1 MTLKSA
7 KDLYS
12 GLLFVAIG
20 SVFAAGAHKHAMG
33 SGARMGPGYFPRML
47 GVALALAGLVC
58 IARAL
63 WGRHGEDQAI
73 GPIAWRPVLVVL
85 GSLGAFALALPVLGF
100 FLSVALLVV
109 LGSFAARDMKPAEII
124 IVALVLATSCWLV
137 FVKGLALPFPS
148 SALFG

>member
-1 MTLKSA
+1 MILKSA

-12 GLLFVAIG
+12 GLLFVAVG
-20 SVFAAGAHKHAMG
+20 SAFAAGAHKYAMG

-47 GVALALAGLVC
+47 GAALALAGMVC

-85 GSLGAFALALPVLGF
+85 GSLGAFAVALPLLGF

-109 LGSFAARDMKPAEII
+109 LGSLAAPGMKPAEIA
-124 IVALVLATSCWLV
+124 IVALVLAVSCWLV
-137 FVKGLALPFPS
+137 FVKGLALPFPN